1 MSSTATKSMIQWQP
15 GYAIGVYEV
24 DREHE
29 GLFSLAGRMHQA
41 MLGGQGKHVLEGLLE
56 ELVRYTFYHFEHEEQ
71 FMKKIGYAGFQE
83 HSRQHDNLRAKV
95 RAMQT
100 RAAAG
105 ELTMTIEVM
114 LFLMDW
120 LRTHILSSDRRIAE
134 YAAQH
139 QS

>member
-1 MSSTATKSMIQWQP
+1 MPSTNTKSMIQWQP
-15 GYAIGVYEV
+15 GYAIGVLEV

-29 GLFSLAGRMHQA
+29 GLFSLAGRMHEA
-41 MLGGQGKHVLEGLLE
+41 MLGGQGKQVLEELLD
-56 ELVRYTFYHFEHEEQ
+56 ELVRYTFYHFEHEEHYMQ
-71 FMKKIGYAGFQE
+71 KIGYAEFHE

-120 LRTHILSSDRRIAE
+120 LKTHILSSDRRIAE
-134 YAAQH
+134 YAAQ
-139 QS
+139 QRR

>member
-1 MSSTATKSMIQWQP
+1 MSSTDIQSMIQWLP
-15 GYAIGVYEV
+15 EYAVGVQQV

-41 MLGGQGKHVLEGLLE
+41 MLAGEGKQVLEGLLG

-71 FMKKIGYAGFQE
+71 FMKKIGYSGFEE
-83 HSRQHDNLRAKV
+83 HCKQHDGLRTRV

-105 ELTMTIEVM
+105 ERTMTIEVM

-120 LRTHILSSDRRIAE
+120 LKTHILTSDRRIAE
-134 YAAQH
+134 YAAQRRP
-139 QS
+139 